1 MSIEPTLS
9 WYLAL
14 APEISLAILL
24 VAIQIYSRTLAFN
37 NQRNV
42 GLMTAW
48 GAGIILLGTV
58 GLWLLGGEPNAAT
71 SFPESLIWGGMIRH
85 DLITLV
91 FRVIFLSALVTTSLI
106 SLDVKKLQTIEY
118 YALLIMATMGFSLMG
133 ASADLIMLYIGL
145 EMASISS
152 YVLAGFAKTEDRS
165 PEAGMKYF
173 VYGAFATGLML
184 YGMSLVYGLTGQT
197 NLYVIGSRVVG
208 IPTAEIAKAQ
218 NDLALL
224 ADVQNINAVLLI
236 AAAMIIVG
244 FGFKISAV
252 PFHFWTPDV
261 YEGSPTPFTAFV
273 STASKAAG
281 FAVFMRVFTSG
292 MLNFIPSSTGQPGQG
307 TAWWPMLVSMCI
319 ITMTIGNFA
328 AIYQRN
334 IKRLLAYSSVAQAGY
349 AMIGLVTLTPDG
361 SGATMFYLLMYVF
374 TNVAAFGV
382 IIVISN
388 VSKSEQMEDL
398 YGLNKR
404 SPYLALVMLFAL
416 LSLGGIPP
424 TAGFLGKFFIFK
436 AAVDAGYWWLA
447 LIGILNAFVA
457 LYYYLNVIKY
467 MYLYDSEQQDVSIP
481 VSRGAWVGLGLSTA
495 VIIYLGVYAG
505 PTFELTREAAVSFF
519 SLVGFGG

>member
-14 APEISLAILL
+14 VPEIALAILL
-24 VAIQIYSRTLAFN
+24 VAIQIYSRTLPSDK
-37 NQRNV
+37 QRNV

-48 GAGIILLGTV
+48 GALVILLATL
-58 GLWLLGGEPNAAT
+58 GLWFFASEPSGQTTLAA
-71 SFPESLIWGGMIRH
+71 SLIWGGMIRH

-91 FRVIFLSALVTTSLI
+91 FRVIFLSALLTTSLI
-106 SLDVKKLQTIEY
+106 SLDVKRLQTIEY
-118 YALLIMATMGFSLMG
+118 YALLITATMGFSLMA
-133 ASADLIMLYIGL
+133 ASADLIMLYVAL

-152 YVLAGFAKTEDRS
+152 YILAGFAKNEDRS

-173 VYGAFATGLML
+173 VYGAFATGVML
-184 YGMSLVYGLTGQT
+184 YGMSLIYGLTGQT
-197 NLYVIGSRVVG
+197 NLYVIGSMVTQVPSAADSVG
-208 IPTAEIAKAQ
+208 NAALVTEIQ
-218 NDLALL
+218 NL
-224 ADVQNINAVLLI
+224 NGVLLL

-281 FAVFMRVFTSG
+281 FAIFMRVFTSG
-292 MLNFIPSSTGQPGQG
+292 MLGFTAGNLGQAGQG
-307 TAWWPMLVSMCI
+307 SAWWPMLVSMCI

-334 IKRLLAYSSVAQAGY
+334 IKRMLAYSSISQAGY

-361 SGATMFYLLMYVF
+361 SGAAMFYLLMYVF

-388 VSKSEQMEDL
+388 VSKSEQMDDF

-424 TAGFLGKFFIFK
+424 TAGFLGKVFIFK
-436 AAVDAGYWWLA
+436 AAIDAGYWWLA

-467 MYLYDSEQQDVSIP
+467 MYLYDSEQADIAIP

-495 VIIYLGVYAG
+495 AIIYLGVNAG
-505 PTFELTREAAVSFF
+505 PAFEWTREAAVSFF
-519 SLVGFGG
+519 SLVSAGG

>member
-14 APEISLAILL
+14 APEIALAILL
-24 VAIQIYSRTLAFN
+24 VAIQVYSRTLASN

-48 GAGIILLGTV
+48 GAFIILLGTF
-58 GLWLLGGEPNAAT
+58 GLWLIGGEPNASA
-71 SFPESLIWGGMIRH
+71 SLGESLIWGGMIRH
-85 DLITLV
+85 DLITMV
-91 FRVIFLSALVTTSLI
+91 FRLIFLSALFTTSLI
-106 SLDVKKLQTIEY
+106 SLDVKRLQTIEY

-145 EMASISS
+145 EIASISS

-165 PEAGMKYF
+165 TEAGMKYF
-173 VYGAFATGLML
+173 VYGAFATGFML
-184 YGMSLVYGLTGQT
+184 YGMSLVYGFISTASPYSGT
-197 NLYVIGSRVVG
+197 NLYVIGDLITGSQA
-208 IPTAEIAKAQ
+208 IP
-218 NDLALL
+218 
-224 ADVQNINAVLLI
+224 ADANAILLI

-292 MLNFIPSSTGQPGQG
+292 MLNFIPGATGQPGQG

-349 AMIGLVTLTPDG
+349 AMIGLVTFTPDG
-361 SGATMFYLLMYVF
+361 TGATMFYLLMYVF

-388 VSKSEQMEDL
+388 VSNSEEMEDL

-447 LIGILNAFVA
+447 LIGILNALVA

-467 MYLYDSEQQDVSIP
+467 MYLYDSDQQDVAIP

-495 VIIYLGVYAG
+495 AIIYLGVYAG
-505 PTFELTREAAVSFF
+505 PAFELTREAAVSFF

>member
-1 MSIEPTLS
+1 MNGIEPTLS

-14 APEISLAILL
+14 APEIALAILL
-24 VAIQIYSRTLAFN
+24 VAIQIYSRTLPSDK
-37 NQRNV
+37 QRSV

-48 GAGIILLGTV
+48 GALLILLLTV
-58 GLWLLGGEPNAAT
+58 GLWFFAGEPNGEL
-71 SFPESLIWGGMIRH
+71 SRDLSHSLIWGGMIRH
-85 DLITLV
+85 DVITLV
-91 FRVIFLSALVTTSLI
+91 FRVIFLAALMTTSLI
-106 SLDVKKLQTIEY
+106 SLDVKRIQAVEY
-118 YALLIMATMGFSLMG
+118 YALLIMATMGFSLMA

-152 YVLAGFAKTEDRS
+152 YILAGFLKNEDRS
-165 PEAGMKYF
+165 TEAGMKYF

-184 YGMSLVYGLTGQT
+184 YGMSLLYGIAGQT
-197 NLYVIGSRVVG
+197 NLYAIGSIVMNNQP
-208 IPTAEIAKAQ
+208 ISPDA
-218 NDLALL
+218 
-224 ADVQNINAVLLI
+224 NAVLLI

-252 PFHFWTPDV
+252 PFHFWTPDI

-292 MLNFIPSSTGQPGQG
+292 MLNFTPGNLGQPGQG
-307 TAWWPMLVSMCI
+307 SAWWPMLVSMCI

-334 IKRLLAYSSVAQAGY
+334 IKRLLAYSSIAQAGY
-349 AMIGLVTLTPDG
+349 AMIGLVTLTSDG
-361 SGATMFYLLMYVF
+361 SGATMFYLLMYAF
-374 TNVAAFGV
+374 TNAAAFGV

-388 VSKSEQMEDL
+388 VSKSDQMEDL

-424 TAGFLGKFFIFK
+424 TAGFFGKFFIFK
-436 AAVDAGYWWLA
+436 AAVDVGYWWLA

-457 LYYYLNVIKY
+457 LYYYLGMIKY
-467 MYLYDSEQQDVSIP
+467 MYLYDSDQADVAIP
-481 VSRGAWVGLGLSTA
+481 VSRGAWVGLAVSTA
-495 VIIYLGVYAG
+495 VIIYLGIFANSA
-505 PTFELTREAAVSFF
+505 FEWTREAAVAFYA
-519 SLVGFGG
+519 LVGG